1 MSKGRVLLAYSGGL
15 GTVVFVH
22 SVPSDTIADY
32 LIRTTDTS
40 VILAYLVEQGYSVIA
55 FMGMV
60 GQEEDFEAAEKKAYL
75 IGAEKFVLAVRSS
88 LYCHSSLLSRPPLA
102 LVHDKKM
109 ISKKNLIVLTH
120 LYDTS

>member
-15 GTVVFVH
+15 GTVIFVH

-75 IGAEKFVLAVRSS
+75 IGAEKFVLAVRLS
-88 LYCHSSLLSRPPLA
+88 CHSSLLSRPPLA

>member
-15 GTVVFVH
+15 GTVLFVH
-22 SVPSDTIADY
+22 SVSSDTIADH
-32 LIRTTDTS
+32 LIRMTDTS

-88 LYCHSSLLSRPPLA
+88 LDNSSQLSRPRLD
-102 LVHDKKM
+102 LVDDQKM